1 MLTMSETS
9 LNKLPGWNVNSDIGF
24 TLATQPGST
33 AKIATSLAAF
43 NKLGEDAA
51 KKVIHVYPG
60 DLIRTRGLE
69 PDEAGFI
76 TIGRAIVKSNNSF
89 FIRLANESRLQE
101 EMATVYL
108 QTGMFLHGVGGYFYD
123 FPRNNEAQQ
132 EQWRELWRKTE
143 FQSLKTYNPN
153 NIKRTRGKGVS
164 GMAWGQGELVATPA
178 SVARLA
184 SGIANKGVMMPNRF
198 VINANGKRTKLEDGV
213 KIANSQHYAELIT
226 GYMIKQSE
234 NKSKRFGVVVAG
246 KTGTP
251 ERILKGERI
260 NDGWYVFF
268 APNAK
273 GGGRVVTCIRIEN
286 AKGSSQA
293 VKLAGDYVIP
303 ILVKRGY
310 LQLDKDREQ
319 KKNVNVIKLGG
330 ADSTTLAP

>member
-33 AKIATSLAAF
+33 AKVATSLAAF
-43 NKLGEDAA
+43 NKLGEAA
-51 KKVIHVYPG
+51 ATKVIRVYPQ
-60 DLIRTRGLE
+60 DLIRTRGYE

-76 TIGRAIVKSNNSF
+76 TIERGLVKSNNSF
-89 FIRLANESRLQE
+89 FIRLANQEQLQE
-101 EMATVYL
+101 EMATIYL

-123 FPRNNEAQQ
+123 YPRNNEAQQ
-132 EQWRELWRKTE
+132 EHWRELWRNTE
-143 FQSLKTYNPN
+143 FKSLKTYNPN
-153 NIKRTRGKGVS
+153 NIKRTRGKGIS

-178 SVARLA
+178 AVARLA
-184 SGIANKGVMMPNRF
+184 SGIGNKGIMMPNRF
-198 VINANGKRTKLEDGV
+198 VINVSGKKTPLEEGV
-213 KIANSQHYAELIT
+213 KIAKNPHYAELIK
-226 GYMIKQSE
+226 GYMIKQSA
-234 NKSKRFGVVVAG
+234 NKSIRFGVVVAG

-268 APNAK
+268 APNAQ
-273 GGGRVVTCIRIEN
+273 GGGNIVTCIRIEN

-303 ILVKRGY
+303 LLVKRGY
-310 LQLDKDREQ
+310 LVKPEKKGDTQ
-319 KKNVNVIKLGG
+319 KPPVNVINLN
-330 ADSTTLAP
+330 AVDSAR